1 MTRRPEQ
8 LQLLGNTRKGC
19 PRTKLTYR
27 QEGENERREKARL
40 RN

>member
-1 MTRRPEQ
+1 MTRRPEE

-27 QEGENERREKARL
+27 QERENKRKQDSETR
-40 RN
+40 